1 MITGLMRIRDI
12 SDDKRI
18 TNSSII
24 QFDSYHNDVNFD
36 DEASQFMLFTK
47 AVCSNEL
54 YEAIKNAFINE

>member
-1 MITGLMRIRDI
+1 MTALM
-12 SDDKRI
+12 RI

-24 QFDSYHNDVNFD
+24 QFDSYHNDVDFD

-54 YEAIKNAFINE
+54 YEAIKNAFISEQV